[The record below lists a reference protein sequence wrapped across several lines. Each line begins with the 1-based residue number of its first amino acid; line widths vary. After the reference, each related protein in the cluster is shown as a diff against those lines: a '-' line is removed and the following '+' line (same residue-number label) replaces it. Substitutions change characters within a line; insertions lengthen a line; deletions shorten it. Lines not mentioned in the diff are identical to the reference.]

1 MKIVID
7 VAKLNDII
15 DISSRF
21 VAKNATLPILQNIY
35 MKASIDNLVVRAT
48 DMEKYVEIEAPC
60 EVKLEWA
67 ITINA
72 KMFSDIIKSIEET
85 QVEISVDQQNQTM
98 TIKSWKDNFEIPGIS
113 ASEYVALPDVPQ
125 DNKITLDTQWLSN
138 GIEKVEYSVTEKN
151 FSPVLTWILMKSK
164 EEEWNRKLVFVWT
177 DSFRLTEFKTNSTIV
192 WDDFSLIIPKT
203 SVLDIKKIS
212 DFAQEKWSDNVNVKY
227 SSNLIAFD
235 FDIDWMKILATSLLI
250 QWNFPDY
257 EREEVMPTK
266 FNTTLI
272 MNKDDC
278 EKAIKKIWILTRDIN
293 NFIQIEVNDW
303 EASVSSWKTDKW
315 TWKTNIPV
323 LMEWEPVSFG
333 INGRYITDF
342 IRTMDT
348 EEIVFN
354 IVDNQKPLIVQN
366 KNDKNYNCVIR
377 PLING

>member
-1 MKIVID
+1 MKIIID

-125 DNKITLDTQWLSN
+125 DNKLTLDTQWLSN

-235 FDIDWMKILATSLLI
+235 FDIDGMKILATSLLI
-250 QWNFPDY
+250 QGNFPDY

-303 EASVSSWKTDKW
+303 EASVSSGKTDKW

>member
-35 MKASIDNLVVRAT
+35 MKASIDNIVVRAT
-48 DMEKYVEIEAPC
+48 DMEKYVEIESPC

-235 FDIDWMKILATSLLI
+235 FDIDGMKILATSLLI

-303 EASVSSWKTDKW
+303 EASVSSGKTDKW

>member
-1 MKIVID
+1 MKIIID

-35 MKASIDNLVVRAT
+35 MKASIDNIVVRAT

-72 KMFSDIIKSIEET
+72 KMFSDIIKAIEDK
-85 QVEISVDQQNQTM
+85 QVEISVDQQSQIM

-125 DNKITLDTQWLSN
+125 DNKLTLDTQGLSN

-212 DFAQEKWSDNVNVKY
+212 DYAWEKWCENVQLKY
-227 SSNLIAFD
+227 SNNLVAFD
-235 FDIDWMKILATSLLI
+235 FDIDWMKILATTLLKAMGITVTEMESLFTHFEFLKKTGPSLRSPSPI
-250 QWNFPDY
+250 F
-257 EREEVMPTK
+257 
-266 FNTTLI
+266 
-272 MNKDDC
+272 
-278 EKAIKKIWILTRDIN
+278 EKSPSRRL
-293 NFIQIEVNDW
+293 VY
-303 EASVSSWKTDKW
+303 
-315 TWKTNIPV
+315 P
-323 LMEWEPVSFG
+323 
-333 INGRYITDF
+333 
-342 IRTMDT
+342 
-348 EEIVFN
+348 
-354 IVDNQKPLIVQN
+354 
-366 KNDKNYNCVIR
+366 
-377 PLING
+377 

>member
-1 MKIVID
+1 MKIIID

-35 MKASIDNLVVRAT
+35 MKASIDNIVVRAT

-164 EEEWNRKLVFVWT
+164 EEDWNRKLVFVWT

-235 FDIDWMKILATSLLI
+235 FDINGIKILATSLLI

-303 EASVSSWKTDKW
+303 EASVSSGKTDKW

>member
-1 MKIVID
+1 MKIIID

-35 MKASIDNLVVRAT
+35 MKASIDNIVVRAT

-72 KMFSDIIKSIEET
+72 KMFSDIIKAIEDK
-85 QVEISVDQQNQTM
+85 QVEISVDQQSQIM

-125 DNKITLDTQWLSN
+125 DNKLTLDTQGLSN

-212 DFAQEKWSDNVNVKY
+212 DYAWEKWCENVQLKY
-227 SSNLIAFD
+227 SNNLVAFD
-235 FDIDWMKILATSLLI
+235 FDIDWMKILATTLLI

-354 IVDNQKPLIVQN
+354 VVDSQRPLIVQN

-377 PLING
+377 PLINW

>member
-35 MKASIDNLVVRAT
+35 MKASIDNIVVRAT

-72 KMFSDIIKSIEET
+72 KMFSDIIKAIEDK
-85 QVEISVDQQNQTM
+85 QVEISVDQQSQIM

-125 DNKITLDTQWLSN
+125 DNKLTLDTQWLSN

-212 DFAQEKWSDNVNVKY
+212 DYAWENWCENVQVKY
-227 SSNLIAFD
+227 SNNLVAFD
-235 FDIDWMKILATSLLI
+235 FDIDWMKILATTLLI

-303 EASVSSWKTDKW
+303 EASVSSGKTDKW

-323 LMEWEPVSFG
+323 LMEWEPVTFG

-354 IVDNQKPLIVQN
+354 IVDNQRPLIVQN

-377 PLING
+377 PLINW

>member
-1 MKIVID
+1 MKIIVD

-164 EEEWNRKLVFVWT
+164 EEDWNRKLVFVWT

-235 FDIDWMKILATSLLI
+235 FDIDGMKILATSLLI
-250 QWNFPDY
+250 QGNFPDY

-303 EASVSSWKTDKW
+303 EASVSSGKTDKW

>member
-1 MKIVID
+1 MKIIVET
-7 VAKLNDII
+7 ARLNDII

-35 MKASIDNLVVRAT
+35 LKASIDNLIVRAT

-60 EVKLEWA
+60 KIKIEWA

-72 KMFSDIIKSIEET
+72 KTFSDIIKTVEDK
-85 QVEISVDQQNQTM
+85 QVEISVDPQTQIM
-98 TIKSWKDNFEIPGIS
+98 NIKSWKDSFEINGIS

-125 DNKITLDTQWLSN
+125 DNKITLDTQSLSN

-151 FSPVLTWILMKSK
+151 FSPVLTWVLMKSK
-164 EEEWNRKLVFVWT
+164 EEDWQKKLVFVGT
-177 DSFRLTEFKTNSTIV
+177 DSFRLTEYKTNWTIK
-192 WDDFSLIIPKT
+192 WDEFSLIIPKM
-203 SVLDIKKIS
+203 SIIDIKKIS
-212 DFAQEKWSDNVNVKY
+212 DYAQEKESESVEVKY
-227 SSNLIAFD
+227 SNNLIAFE
-235 FDIDWMKILATSLLI
+235 FEANNMKILATSLLI

-257 EREEVMPTK
+257 ERDEVMPK
-266 FNTTLI
+266 NFNTKLI
-272 MNKDDC
+272 INKNDC

-293 NFIQIEVNDW
+293 NFIQIEIDNW
-303 EASVSSWKTDKW
+303 EATVSSGKTDKW

-323 LMEWEPVSFG
+323 LVEWESVTFW

-342 IRTMDT
+342 IRTMES

-354 IVDNQKPLIVQN
+354 IVDNQRPIILQN
-366 KNDKNYNCVIR
+366 KDNSSYNCVVR

>member
-1 MKIVID
+1 MKIIID

-164 EEEWNRKLVFVWT
+164 EEDWNRKLVFVWT

-235 FDIDWMKILATSLLI
+235 FDINGIKILATSLLI

>member
-21 VAKNATLPILQNIY
+21 VAKNSTLPILQNIY
-35 MKASIDNLVVRAT
+35 MKASIDNIVVRAT
-48 DMEKYVEIEAPC
+48 DMEKYVEIESPC

-235 FDIDWMKILATSLLI
+235 FDIDGMKILATSLLI

-303 EASVSSWKTDKW
+303 EASVSSGKTDKW

>member
-1 MKIVID
+1 MKIIID

-35 MKASIDNLVVRAT
+35 MKASIDNIVVRAT

-72 KMFSDIIKSIEET
+72 KMFSDIIKAIEDK
-85 QVEISVDQQNQTM
+85 QVEISVDQQSQIM
-98 TIKSWKDNFEIPGIS
+98 TIKSWKDNFEIHGIS

-125 DNKITLDTQWLSN
+125 ENKNTLDTQD
-138 GIEKVEYSVTEKN
+138 IKKKKKKVEYSVTEKN

-212 DFAQEKWSDNVNVKY
+212 DYAWEKWCENVQLKY
-227 SSNLIAFD
+227 SNNLVAFD
-235 FDIDWMKILATSLLI
+235 FDIDWMKILATTLLI

-266 FNTTLI
+266 FNTKLI

-303 EASVSSWKTDKW
+303 EASVSSGKTDKW

-323 LMEWEPVSFG
+323 LVEWEPVSFG

-354 IVDNQKPLIVQN
+354 IVDSQRPLIVQN

>member
-35 MKASIDNLVVRAT
+35 MKASIDNIVVRAT

-72 KMFSDIIKSIEET
+72 KMFSDIIKAIEDK
-85 QVEISVDQQNQTM
+85 QVEISVDQQSQIM

-164 EEEWNRKLVFVWT
+164 EEEWNRKLVFVGT

-235 FDIDWMKILATSLLI
+235 FDIDGMKILATSLLI

>member
-1 MKIVID
+1 MKIIID

-35 MKASIDNLVVRAT
+35 MKASIDNIVVRAT

-72 KMFSDIIKSIEET
+72 KMFSDIIKAIEDK
-85 QVEISVDQQNQTM
+85 QVEISVDQQNQIM

-125 DNKITLDTQWLSN
+125 DNKLTLDTQGLSN

-212 DFAQEKWSDNVNVKY
+212 DYAWEKWCENVQLKY
-227 SSNLIAFD
+227 SNNLVAFD
-235 FDIDWMKILATSLLI
+235 FDIDWMKILATTLLI

-303 EASVSSWKTDKW
+303 EASVSSGKTDKW

-323 LMEWEPVSFG
+323 LMEWEPASFG

-354 IVDNQKPLIVQN
+354 VVDSQRPLIVQN